1 MVQDTQDAHGMLEV
15 YMDTI
20 HALGIAIQGKPKKVF
35 HLQKQVSTILLAVD
49 ESKRLLTVYASSEV
63 GFNAIDNTIVKFSL
77 ESRANHPL
85 YLREHEQQPNGSRGR
100 NHHHKVVR

>member
-1 MVQDTQDAHGMLEV
+1 MVQDIQDAHGMLEV

-20 HALGIAIQGKPKKVF
+20 HALGNAIQGKPKKAF
-35 HLQKQVSTILLAVD
+35 HLQKQVSTVLFAVD

-63 GFNAIDNTIVKFSL
+63 GLDAVGTTIINFAL
-77 ESRANHPL
+77 EPRADPSL
-85 YLREHEQQPNGSRGR
+85 YLREHKQQSNGSRGR